1 MSSVLKAYR
10 KPSDFDVIDKA
21 IELEDKV
28 IDYIYNDFVENTKL
42 DEVSLQFIYDERK
55 AITDFC
61 RNMRVCLDM
70 ANTTYMFSVQDYY
83 YRKSMQGRAISWC
96 STLRQELQ
104 KIIKKLNR
112 YINVNKYKDINTQI
126 NNSNNLFYSLFRKE
140 IYGNYCIN

>member
-10 KPSDFDVIDKA
+10 KPSEFDVIDKA

-61 RNMRVCLDM
+61 RNKTR
-70 ANTTYMFSVQDYY
+70 TTKDN
-83 YRKSMQGRAISWC
+83 
-96 STLRQELQ
+96 QE
-104 KIIKKLNR
+104 
-112 YINVNKYKDINTQI
+112 T
-126 NNSNNLFYSLFRKE
+126 
-140 IYGNYCIN
+140 